1 MAGILTKI
9 GEIPNVG
16 VCEFVVDTVTE
27 VEYLPTT
34 TRKATGTFAN
44 DLSMNVVPTIGSKC
58 IVGNESDPIKV
69 YMLFTSGWKDLDD
82 E

>member
-27 VEYLPTT
+27 VGYLPTT
-34 TRKATGTFAN
+34 TTKATGTFAN
-44 DLSMNVVPTIGSKC
+44 DSSMDVVPTIGSTC
-58 IVGNESDPIKV
+58 IVGNGSDPIKI
-69 YMLFTSGWKDLDD
+69 YMLFTSGWKVL